1 MHVLHAYKVCHA
13 EIYGGIP
20 EVIRMLASS
29 RKRGVTSGVLAA
41 RMRGWGR
48 HLTSG
53 TSPIKLTGSFGTLAS
68 TPITPS
74 YPFALMREAKRADV
88 LALHSPFPLNDIGV
102 RLGIPQRT
110 ALVVH
115 WHAEVLGR
123 PMLSRAFAGLFRTTL
138 CRADRIVVSSERLL
152 EGSEAL
158 APHLHKCSV
167 IPFGV
172 DTAFW
177 GTPGDNMSA
186 EVKRLS
192 SAQPRLVLAVGRLVS
207 YKGFDVLIEALRDL
221 DATAI
226 IVGDGI
232 QASRLRRLVKDRGLT
247 DRVFLPGSVSRQ
259 RLRMLMHA
267 ARVFVFP
274 SVTAAETFGIA
285 QLEAMAAGLPI
296 INTALPS
303 GVPTVARHG
312 IEALTVPPG
321 DPAPLAD
328 AIRCLLDSPELA
340 AGLGRAGKKRA
351 AAESTCASSSIA
363 RTPSMPTASR
373 TAAGASK
380 PCRPDRR
387 ARA

>member
-1 MHVLHAYKVCHA
+1 MHILHAYKVCHT

-20 EVIRMLASS
+20 EVIRTLTNS

-48 HLTSG
+48 HLASG
-53 TSPIKLTGSFGTLAS
+53 SSPIKLTGSFGTLAS

-102 RLGIPQRT
+102 GLGIPQRT

-123 PMLSRAFAGLFRTTL
+123 PVLSRAFAGLFRNTL
-138 CRADRIVVSSERLL
+138 CRADRIVVSSEKLL

-158 APHLHKCSV
+158 APHLHKCAV

-177 GTPGDNMSA
+177 GRPGDDMRA
-186 EVKRLS
+186 EAKRLS

-207 YKGFDVLIEALRDL
+207 YKGFDVLIEALADL

-232 QASRLRRLVKDRGLT
+232 QAKRLRRLVRERGLT

-274 SVTAAETFGIA
+274 SVTTAETFGIA
-285 QLEAMAAGLPI
+285 QLEALAAGLPI

-321 DPAPLAD
+321 DSAQLAG
-328 AIRCLLDSPELA
+328 AIRCLLDSPGLA
-340 AGLGRAGKKRA
+340 ATLGSAGKKRA
-351 AAESTCASSSIA
+351 AAEYDLRMFIDRTHALYADSIA
-363 RTPSMPTASR
+363 TRSR
-373 TAAGASK
+373 RVETLQV
-380 PCRPDRR
+380 
-387 ARA
+387 

>member
-152 EGSEAL
+152 DGSEAL

-351 AAESTCASSSIA
+351 TAEYDLRLFIDRTHALYADSIET
-363 RTPSMPTASR
+363 R
-373 TAAGASK
+373 G
-380 PCRPDRR
+380 RR
-387 ARA
+387 VEAVQA